1 MLTKPV
7 QARVG
12 GDFSPI
18 PADLYQVQIVDVDT
32 VTQMNPFK
40 GKEEELLNYKFAILD
55 DKKDNEGNE
64 LRGRFL
70 WKRMSPTF
78 SDRSWALKMVKAIW
92 GDMSQD
98 ELKSFD
104 FNAPVG
110 KQIKVM
116 VEEKPSK
123 SDNAIIYNNITSFV
137 NAKTELKA
145 VEYETKPSE
154 IINTSTPV
162 ATEDELKALG
172 L

>member
-1 MLTKPV
+1 MLSKPV

-18 PADLYQVQIVDVDT
+18 PADLYQVQIVDVDL

-55 DKKDNEGNE
+55 EKQDGEGKD

-78 SDRSWALKMVKAIW
+78 NDRSWALKLVKAIW
-92 GDMSQD
+92 GDMSQE
-98 ELKSFD
+98 ELKNFD
-104 FNAPVG
+104 FNTPIG
-110 KQIKVM
+110 KQVKVM
-116 VEEKPSK
+116 VEEKPSR
-123 SDNAIIYNNITSFV
+123 DGNAVFNNITSFV
-137 NAKTELKA
+137 LAKKPLKE
-145 VEYETKPSE
+145 VEYESKPSE
-154 IINTSTPV
+154 IHKESAPV
-162 ATEDELKALG
+162 ATEDELKELG